1 MAATAHEIDQTTR
14 TIKDH
19 ARLQKRAAVLYLR
32 LEDGYAQIERGQDA
46 GQDVTKW
53 EDVWKRLLR
62 EYEQVCDILALVQD

>member
-1 MAATAHEIDQTTR
+1 MAATAQEFDQTSR

-32 LEDGYAQIERGQDA
+32 LEDGYAQIERGLDE

-53 EDVWKRLLR
+53 EDVWKRLLK